1 MPLKNCHSVVVEES
15 FNNIALLLQAHNGVF
30 WMSWEDFQLHFCSI
44 YVCRVYPPEMRYS
57 IRGQWRSHTAG
68 GCQDYTTWH
77 YNPQF
82 RLKAVGPDSR
92 HPIHVFITLTQVIL
106 A

>member
-1 MPLKNCHSVVVEES
+1 MPLKNCHSVVEES